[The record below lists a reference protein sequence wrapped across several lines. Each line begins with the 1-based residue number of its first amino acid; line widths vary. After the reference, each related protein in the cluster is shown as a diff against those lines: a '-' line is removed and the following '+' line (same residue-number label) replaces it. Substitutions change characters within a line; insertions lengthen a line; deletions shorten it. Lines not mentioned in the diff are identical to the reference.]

1 VRDHDRRRALSVYS
15 YISTLLTDRAGI
27 AAGLVPLV
35 LVGFGV
41 GSLIGTIYRGR
52 LGDVRPHATTIGVAP
67 ATTVVLM
74 AISLLSA
81 HAAPTVVL
89 VAMLGLIGLNAN
101 PVLSALAVRF
111 AGVAPTLG
119 VAMSVSAYNLGTAV
133 GSWAAGLT
141 LGTLDRNSVRP
152 AALRPDRDQE
162 AARSRPP
169 TTSDACGRTA
179 HVTVSKSPLGHR
191 CGARDPCLRC
201 LGHRHLWLV
210 VGSPVWRRGS
220 SSGIARRRRLLA
232 AGGLAGTRE

>member
-141 LGTLDRNSVRP
+141 LGSAFEATGPAEVGTVI
-152 AALRPDRDQE
+152 AALTLIPALAITLIQRQR
-162 AARSRPP
+162 ASSRLSQANVRQAP
-169 TTSDACGRTA
+169 
-179 HVTVSKSPLGHR
+179 
-191 CGARDPCLRC
+191 
-201 LGHRHLWLV
+201 
-210 VGSPVWRRGS
+210 
-220 SSGIARRRRLLA
+220 
-232 AGGLAGTRE
+232 